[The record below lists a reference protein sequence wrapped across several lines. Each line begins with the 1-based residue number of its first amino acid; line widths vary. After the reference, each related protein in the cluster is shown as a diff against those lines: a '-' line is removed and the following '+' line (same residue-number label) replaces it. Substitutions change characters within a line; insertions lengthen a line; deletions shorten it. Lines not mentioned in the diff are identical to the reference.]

1 MNPDDITY
9 AQIAGN
15 FSWDM
20 TLNVYCRSLYLE
32 EIKIVTED
40 FSDNLGARLVR
51 QQENHHGRFNSG
63 KVSHK
68 KA

>member
-1 MNPDDITY
+1 MNLDNIIR
-9 AQIAGN
+9 AEVAGSC
-15 FSWDM
+15 SWDM
-20 TLNVYCRSLYLE
+20 TSNVYHRSFYLE
-32 EIKIVTED
+32 EIEIVTED